1 MGSWGVMPWYG
12 MILGPIFF
20 ILVLFVIVRLLV
32 GINNPDGSNRNRA
45 GQSASALD
53 ILEARFAK
61 GEIDQKE
68 FEERKRV
75 LGK

>member
-1 MGSWGVMPWYG
+1 MGSWGFMPWYG

-20 ILVLFVIVRLLV
+20 ILVLFVVVKLLV
-32 GINNPDGSNRNRA
+32 GISNTGGVNRNST

-53 ILEARFAK
+53 LLEARFAK

-68 FEERKRV
+68 FEEKKRV
-75 LGK
+75 LAK

>member
-1 MGSWGVMPWYG
+1 MEPWGYMPWYG
-12 MILGPIFF
+12 MILGPLFF
-20 ILVLFVIVRLLV
+20 IIILFVVVRLLV
-32 GINNPDGSNRNRA
+32 GTGNAGGGERNRT

-68 FEERKRV
+68 FEEKKRV
-75 LGK
+75 LEK